1 MKILQKYVLREF
13 LLPFTYCF
21 CTFYGLYVLCT
32 LFSTFK
38 KITEAHPPAWFVVR
52 YLVDYM
58 SPYVV
63 WLLPASLML
72 AALYTMWRFCHHS
85 EIIAM
90 RANGLSYATVV
101 APILGV
107 AAVAAVLCLLNQEF
121 YAPQGRE
128 FARRAEAADFRYAVE
143 PKTNQ
148 AGNLPPAIRSVD
160 YYNYAARRYWHVNSM
175 NLDAPRILEGVRITI
190 ERPDGRK
197 IVDISCQRAEFLDG
211 LWWLYSPQYRYFNEN
226 GNLINP
232 PANPLLSLT
241 VRPMPH
247 FNEMPRDFVIEGKDW
262 DYLSLRDMLAWVKA
276 HPQTDAPGKVY
287 DIHARLAMPW
297 ACIVITL
304 FAIPAGVASG
314 RQSVFKGVLLA
325 IALFFAFYMA
335 SMGCALLAKNKDVQ
349 LTPWIAAWLPNIT
362 FLGAGL
368 GLFARLR

>member
-13 LLPFTYCF
+13 LLPFIYCF

-38 KITEAHPPAWFVVR
+38 KITEAHPPAVYVVR
-52 YLVDYM
+52 YLMGYM

-72 AALYTMWRFCHHS
+72 ATLYTMWQFCHHS

-107 AAVAAVLCLLNQEF
+107 ATVAAVLCALNQEF

-128 FARRAEAADFRYAVE
+128 FAHRAEASNFHKLS
-143 PKTNQ
+143 PGTNSVYYKSA
-148 AGNLPPAIRSVD
+148 AGRTWRI
-160 YYNYAARRYWHVNSM
+160 NSM
-175 NLDAPRILEGVRITI
+175 NLENPNILHGVVITI
-190 ERPDGRK
+190 DRPGGRK
-197 IVDISCQRAEFLDG
+197 VMDIDCQRAEYLDG
-211 LWWLYSPQYRYFNEN
+211 VWWLYSPQYRFFDET
-226 GNLINP
+226 GSPINP
-232 PANPLLSLT
+232 PANYPMLDIK
-241 VRPMPH
+241 VRPMPD
-247 FNEMPRDFVIEGKDW
+247 FTETPRDFVIDGKGATKEKGW
-262 DYLSLRDMLAWVKA
+262 DFLSLRDMIWWVNT
-276 HPQTDAPGKVY
+276 HPQSDDPGKRF
-287 DIHARLAMPW
+287 DIQARIAMPW

-304 FAIPAGVASG
+304 FAIPAGVATG

-325 IALFFAFYMA
+325 IALFFGFYIA
-335 SMGCALLAKNKDVQ
+335 SNGCMLLAQKQ
-349 LTPWIAAWLPNIT
+349 YLMPALAAWLPNIT

-368 GLFARLR
+368 TLFARLR